1 VDLGR
6 VGLVLVFA
14 GFLVAVVGVVAAVA
28 YTAFRG
34 ASEVGYGGCILVMFV
49 PICFGTGTSGI
60 APLLVLVSAVAM
72 LVAVLVAYYLLRS
85 VAKPPTTGTYYT

>member
-14 GFLVAVVGVVAAVA
+14 GFLIAVIGVVVAVV

-34 ASEVGYGGCILVMFV
+34 VSEVGYGGCILVMFV
-49 PICFGTGTSGI
+49 PICFGAGTSGI
-60 APLLVLVSAVAM
+60 ALLLILVSAVVM
-72 LVAVLVAYYLLRS
+72 LVTVLVAYYLLRS
-85 VAKPPTTGTYYT
+85 VAKPS